1 MAAQTADAGGGGTD
15 RAATQVRP
23 THGADNALRLTVDGP
38 EGRLDLAV
46 PAWLEVASLSAE
58 YAERWGLA
66 DPPRLATASGRVL
79 EPSATLEEVVDQ
91 GELLVVAPA
100 PSRPAADPAYADR
113 GAAGPVAPTSA
124 VRRMGSPALLVL
136 AGACALGAAAVFAGT
151 GGQPSDQPWLRPVAA
166 GVLLLGAL
174 LVAVPRPERRRTRP
188 TARPGRRDPGRS
200 CSARPWR
207 SQQGFVVAFSTRPG
221 GPLLAL
227 AVGGLAAVVVAA
239 VARTGLEGEREDATR
254 VWLVSGA
261 LLVVASVGA
270 LLLGAGLLGLASLAF
285 ALAVVATRMLPSFVV
300 DVPDEVLLDL
310 DRLAVTAWSARE
322 RPRGGR
328 KRHQVRPRMVTDVA
342 RRSQRTVA
350 AGVVVTSLVGLLSA
364 PVVVLGLGSDPS
376 TWARWGGVAMVLLG
390 AASLALVGRTFRS
403 LLPRVLLGATACVLV
418 ALTAGVVASE
428 LGTPALWYGFAAAA
442 VVAPAAVL
450 AAVQLGGGWRS
461 VWWGRVGEILETMTG
476 VVVLALVPLASGLF
490 DLIRTSVG

>member
-151 GGQPSDQPWLRPVAA
+151 GGQSSDQPWLRPVAA

-174 LVAVPRPERRRTRP
+174 LVAVPRPERREADGP
-188 TARPGRRDPGRS
+188 ARAPG
-200 CSARPWR
+200 PWTFVLGPALALAA
-207 SQQGFVVAFSTRPG
+207 GFVVAFSTRPG

-328 KRHQVRPRMVTDVA
+328 KRHQVRSRMVTDVA

-490 DLIRTSVG
+490 DLIRTSIG